1 MDLFNNLQFKSI
13 YCNLISSHST
23 SNMFLQFFISML
35 QNSLKVFQYAPLEC
49 WNYENL
55 FILIVIE
62 GKASSSMVNALPPWR
77 ITKWYYRNLHQQDCW
92 TRYWKKERML
102 YGRDIRNSG
111 TLALK
116 ILCKNL
122 PGALK
127 ALCGH
132 PIEYLDSNCK
142 LCWKGGNGEYW
153 HYKRKK
159 LISFF

>member
-1 MDLFNNLQFKSI
+1 MDLFSNLQFKSI

-62 GKASSSMVNALPPWR
+62 GKASSSVVNALPPWR
-77 ITKWYYRNLHQQDCW
+77 NNKVILSEFTP
-92 TRYWKKERML
+92 TRLLNTVLKKRKNAIWKRCKEFW
-102 YGRDIRNSG
+102 

-153 HYKRKK
+153 HYKRKE